1 VFSPETSRS
10 GEGGVYLNGA
20 LKRRNV
26 IDVVEAAVSQG
37 SPPVQSPA
45 YGLTYQS
52 SERIQGREVVEKDME
67 V

>member
-1 VFSPETSRS
+1 
-10 GEGGVYLNGA
+10 

-37 SPPVQSPA
+37 SPLVSPA